1 MALLIQNATVVGPAE
16 GISGQVDLLL
26 EHGMITAA
34 GEGLQAPGAMVL
46 DARGLL
52 VCAGLIDMHTHLRDP
67 GQTHKETLE
76 TGCRAAAKGGFTSL
90 ACMANTDPVT
100 DTPELLRALRARGA
114 ALGLVN
120 LYPVGAVTRGL
131 KGQELTDLEGLM
143 EAGALAFSDDGV
155 PIMRTD
161 LLREAFRRTEKLG
174 VPILSHCEDAELVR
188 NYAVN
193 EGPVSRVLEIP
204 GRPAIAEELMVQ
216 RDIMLAAEF
225 GAPVHICHVSTKGA
239 IERIRQAKEQGLL
252 VTCETCP
259 HYFAL
264 TEQEILT
271 RGTMAKVNPPLRTP
285 EDLGAVL
292 EGLRDGTID
301 VIATDHAPHAADEKA
316 LPLAEAPSGISGLET
331 ALAAALTY
339 LYHTGM
345 MSLDDILSK
354 MTAEPAFILGL
365 SRGCLAVGEAADL
378 ILFDPDE
385 EWTVDPEQFVSMG
398 HNTPFAGLTLKGRV
412 KASVMG
418 GNVTWKEE
426 SIRVL

>member
-1 MALLIQNATVVGPAE
+1 
-16 GISGQVDLLL
+16 
-26 EHGMITAA
+26 
-34 GEGLQAPGAMVL
+34 
-46 DARGLL
+46 
-52 VCAGLIDMHTHLRDP
+52 
-67 GQTHKETLE
+67 
-76 TGCRAAAKGGFTSL
+76 
-90 ACMANTDPVT
+90 
-100 DTPELLRALRARGA
+100 
-114 ALGLVN
+114 
-120 LYPVGAVTRGL
+120 
-131 KGQELTDLEGLM
+131 M

>member
-1 MALLIQNATVVGPAE
+1 MALLIRNATVVGPAE

-26 EHGMITAA
+26 EHGMVAAA
-34 GEGLQAPGAMVL
+34 GEGLQAPGAAVL

-52 VCAGLIDMHTHLRDP
+52 VSAGLIDMHTHLRDP

-100 DTPELLRALRARGA
+100 DTPERLRTLRARGA

-120 LYPVGAVTRGL
+120 LYPVGAVTKDLR
-131 KGQELTDLEGLM
+131 GQELTDLEGLM

-155 PIMRTD
+155 PLMRAD
-161 LLREAFRRTEKLG
+161 LLREAFRRTEKLNI
-174 VPILSHCEDAELVR
+174 PILSHCEDADLVR
-188 NYAVN
+188 SYAVN

-239 IERIRQAKEQGLL
+239 IERIRQAKEQGLM

-301 VIATDHAPHAADEKA
+301 VIATDHAPHSAEEKA

-331 ALAAALTY
+331 ALAVALTY

-345 MSLDDILSK
+345 MPLDDILKK
-354 MTAEPAFILGL
+354 MTLEPAFILGL